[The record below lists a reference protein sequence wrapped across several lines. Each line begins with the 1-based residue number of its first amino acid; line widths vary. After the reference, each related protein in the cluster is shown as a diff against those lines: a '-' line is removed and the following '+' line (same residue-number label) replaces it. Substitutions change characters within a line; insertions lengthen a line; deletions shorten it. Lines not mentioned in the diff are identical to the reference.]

1 MKILRVKAVAERT
14 GYAVPS
20 VWRLAKDCDDFPKP
34 VRIGP
39 KCTGWVEAEVDDF
52 IRRKV
57 AEARGAKVAA

>member
-20 VWRLAKDCDDFPKP
+20 VWRHAKETADFPKP
-34 VRIGP
+34 VKLGP
-39 KCTGWVEAEVDDF
+39 NCTGWIESEVDDY

-57 AEARGAKVAA
+57 AESRGEVAA